1 MSLLFPPREAYPEN
15 MISLIVVLLLI
26 WIILAV
32 VGFAFK
38 GLLWLAVIAIVLFV
52 VTGVLGWIRRKAVN
66 K

>member
-1 MSLLFPPREAYPEN
+1 